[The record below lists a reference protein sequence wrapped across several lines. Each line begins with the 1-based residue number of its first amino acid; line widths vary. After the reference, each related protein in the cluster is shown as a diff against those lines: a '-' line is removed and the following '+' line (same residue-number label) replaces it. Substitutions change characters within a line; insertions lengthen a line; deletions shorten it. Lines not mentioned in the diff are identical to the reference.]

1 MAIGPVSLDR
11 VAAAVE
17 AATRTGK
24 PAASGGGSPAT
35 AFADTVSALVEGV
48 EQKTAQANAAVAG
61 MLDKSVDVHDAMI
74 ALQKSELALQLTVQ
88 IRNKFVQAYQDVMR
102 MPV

>member
-1 MAIGPVSLDR
+1 MAITPVALER
-11 VAAAVE
+11 IAATVE
-17 AATRTGK
+17 AATKSK
-24 PAASGGGSPAT
+24 PAGGGGSAT

-48 EQKTAQANAAVAG
+48 EKKGAEANAAVAG
-61 MLDKSVDVHDAMI
+61 MMDKSVDVHDAMI